1 MGSAEM
7 IVDEGEQID
16 LMFQLLAFIAKNTDI
31 TDVERAMIDSEL
43 IEEFISTL
51 RVEKGASD
59 NTVQSYR
66 NDLKKLAKEVS
77 ARGKSLLT
85 MDRSDLL
92 SVIISLKQDES
103 SDASIAR
110 FVSAV
115 RGFFKFA
122 VSEGF
127 SKNDPVAHLNIR
139 KAWQTLP
146 RFLNQ
151 EEVEA
156 VLSKPDLET
165 DAGIRDRAMLELL
178 YATGVRVSELI
189 GLKMKDVDW
198 DTGLLTCLGKGSK
211 QRCIPIGRSALHY
224 LKTYLP
230 VRKRL
235 MSDRHS
241 DLLFVEEQGR
251 GVTRQKF
258 WKIIKKYG
266 EMANVGDITPH
277 MLRHSFA
284 TALLSNGADLRSV
297 QMMLG
302 HSDISTTQIYTHVTD
317 EHLKSA
323 YRKFHP
329 RS

>member
-1 MGSAEM
+1 M
-7 IVDEGEQID
+7 
-16 LMFQLLAFIAKNTDI
+16 K
-31 TDVERAMIDSEL
+31 DSEL
-43 IEEFISTL
+43 IEEFISAL

-66 NDLKKLAKEVS
+66 NDLKKLAKAVS
-77 ARGKSLLT
+77 VSGKNLLT

-92 SVIISLKQDES
+92 SIIVSMKDDGS

-115 RGFFKFA
+115 RGLFKFVVVEG
-122 VSEGF
+122 VS
-127 SKNDPVAHLNIR
+127 KIDPTAHFNIR

-146 RFLNQ
+146 KFLNQ
-151 EEVEA
+151 EEVERI
-156 VLSKPDLET
+156 LSKPDLET
-165 DAGIRDRAMLELL
+165 EAGVRDRAMLELL

-189 GLKMKDVDW
+189 ALKMKDVDW
-198 DTGLLTCLGKGSK
+198 DNGLLTCLGKGSK
-211 QRCIPIGRSALHY
+211 ERRIPIGRSALRY
-224 LKTYLP
+224 LKLYLP
-230 VRKRL
+230 ARKRL
-235 MSDRHS
+235 MGDRHPE
-241 DLLFVEEQGR
+241 LLFVEEKGR
-251 GVTRQKF
+251 RITRQKF
-258 WKIIKKYG
+258 WKIIKTYG
-266 EMANVGDITPH
+266 KMANIEYITPH

-317 EHLKSA
+317 DHLKSA